1 MRRVRTI
8 ARAWPLAAALLA
20 GCADHLERT
29 PAAPTACGAASAG
42 APWLG
47 CANRANLAAMVAD
60 PADLERGREL
70 TPASGAR
77 AANVIR
83 AYEAPAPAPEVTR
96 TETTK

>member
-1 MRRVRTI
+1 MSSVRKI

-20 GCADHLERT
+20 GCAGQLERT
-29 PAAPTACGAASAG
+29 PATPTACGTATG

-47 CANRANLAAMVAD
+47 CANRANLAAMAAD
-60 PADLERGREL
+60 PADLQRGRDL

-77 AANVIR
+77 AAGVID
-83 AYEAPAPAPEVTR
+83 AYEAPAPMQEATR